1 MFSQLSYADDCEQIT
16 DNCAKVGEWTF
27 SLAVGA
33 GVYTNPLHGGDDIPL
48 VLIPQI
54 SYYGEKLFFD
64 NNTLGYSFFDNNQ
77 MVVSAITQ
85 LNHEKAYFTRWH
97 PQNILIESVTSGDVA
112 TPSPSEGDQS
122 AGGPDGD
129 ELNPPEQDIEVNIKD
144 VSNKR
149 WAIDAGIQFNWFIN
163 QTTDLQVQ
171 ILHDVNNVYNGFNG
185 QIELTRIIK
194 IETLPNTVM
203 SFSLG
208 TNVNSKN
215 LVDYYYGI
223 SQTTEAGV
231 DLDYHGKS
239 SITPYFRLV
248 LRHQLS
254 ERWQAK
260 LNIKRIF
267 LDDAMTDSPLVKDD
281 YINTIFAGVSYDF

>member
-1 MFSQLSYADDCEQIT
+1 MFSQLSVANDCEQIN
-16 DNCAKVGEWTF
+16 DNCAAIGEWKF

-33 GVYTNPLHGGDDIPL
+33 GVYTNPLHGGGDIPL

-54 SYYGEKLFFD
+54 SYYGEKIFFE
-64 NNTLGYSFFDNNQ
+64 NNALGYSFFENNQ
-77 MVVSAITQ
+77 LTISAITQ

-97 PQNILIESVTSGDVA
+97 PQNILIESVSSGDII
-112 TPSPSEGDQS
+112 TPSEGD
-122 AGGPDGD
+122 PVD
-129 ELNPPEQDIEVNIKD
+129 EDKYVEIDIKD

-171 ILHDVNNVYNGFNG
+171 ILHDVNNVYKGFNG
-185 QIELTRIIK
+185 QIELTRIMRIDP
-194 IETLPNTVM
+194 LPNTVM
-203 SFSLG
+203 SFSVG
-208 TNVNSKN
+208 TNVSSKN

-254 ERWQAK
+254 ERWHAK

-281 YINTIFAGVSYDF
+281 YINNIFAGVSYDF

>member
-1 MFSQLSYADDCEQIT
+1 LSQLSFANNCEQIT
-16 DNCAKVGEWTF
+16 DSCATVGEWKF
-27 SLAVGA
+27 SLAVGV

-54 SYYGEKLFFD
+54 SYYGEKVFFES
-64 NNTLGYSFFDNNQ
+64 NTLGYSFFENDQ
-77 MVVSAITQ
+77 IVVSAITQ
-85 LNHEKAYFTRWH
+85 INHEKAYFTRWH
-97 PQNILIESVTSGDVA
+97 PQNILIDTDSIGSSD
-112 TPSPSEGDQS
+112 
-122 AGGPDGD
+122 D
-129 ELNPPEQDIEVNIKD
+129 ELNPEDQDIYLDIKD
-144 VSNKR
+144 VSNRR

-185 QIELTRIIK
+185 QIELTRLMKIK
-194 IETLPNTVM
+194 QLPNTVM
-203 SFSLG
+203 SFSVG
-208 TNVNSKN
+208 TNVKSKN

-231 DLDYHGKS
+231 DLDYQGKS

-248 LRHQLS
+248 LRHQIS

-260 LNIKRIF
+260 LNIKRVF

>member
-1 MFSQLSYADDCEQIT
+1 MFSQLSYANDCEQIT

-112 TPSPSEGDQS
+112 TPSPSEGEHVEGDQYV
-122 AGGPDGD
+122 
-129 ELNPPEQDIEVNIKD
+129 EINIKD
-144 VSNKR
+144 VSNRR
-149 WAIDAGIQFNWFIN
+149 WAIDTGIQFNWFIN
-163 QTTDLQVQ
+163 QNTDLQVQ

-194 IETLPNTVM
+194 IEPLPNTVM
-203 SFSLG
+203 SFSVG
-208 TNVNSKN
+208 ANVKSKN
-215 LVDYYYGI
+215 LVDYYYGT
-223 SQTTEAGV
+223 SQTAESSEE
-231 DLDYHGKS
+231 LDYQGKS
-239 SITPYFRLV
+239 SINPYFRLV
-248 LRHQLS
+248 LTHQLS
-254 ERWQAK
+254 ERWRAK

>member
-1 MFSQLSYADDCEQIT
+1 MKYYLYLLLLLSQLTYANDCEQIT
-16 DNCAKVGEWTF
+16 DSCVAVGEWKF

-64 NNTLGYSFFDNNQ
+64 NNTLGYSFFDHNRLTI
-77 MVVSAITQ
+77 SGITQ

-97 PQNILIESVTSGDVA
+97 PQNILIGTMTSGD
-112 TPSPSEGDQS
+112 SIDLSSGESNEEDQ
-122 AGGPDGD
+122 DVY
-129 ELNPPEQDIEVNIKD
+129 LNIKEA
-144 VSNKR
+144 SNRR
-149 WAIDAGIQFNWFIN
+149 WAIDAGIQFNWFMN
-163 QTTDLQVQ
+163 KATNLQVQ
-171 ILHDVNNVYNGFNG
+171 ILHDINNVYSGFNG
-185 QIELTRIIK
+185 QIELTRMMK
-194 IETLPNTVM
+194 INALSNTVM
-203 SFSLG
+203 SFSVG
-208 TNVNSKN
+208 TNVKSKN

-223 SQTTEAGV
+223 SPTTDTPVE
-231 DLDYHGKS
+231 LEYQGKL

-248 LRHQLS
+248 LSHQLS
-254 ERWQAK
+254 ELWRVK
-260 LNIKRIF
+260 LNLKHML

>member
-1 MFSQLSYADDCEQIT
+1 LKFYLLLLLMFSQLSVANDCDQIT
-16 DNCAKVGEWTF
+16 DSCAAVGEWEF
-27 SLAVGA
+27 SIAVGA

-54 SYYGEKLFFD
+54 SYYGEKVFFD
-64 NNTLGYSFFDNNQ
+64 NNTLGYSLFDNNQ
-77 MVVSAITQ
+77 IVVSAITQ

-97 PQNILIESVTSGDVA
+97 PQNIFIESVTSGDVI
-112 TPSPSEGDQS
+112 TPSPSEGEPVEGAQYV
-122 AGGPDGD
+122 
-129 ELNPPEQDIEVNIKD
+129 EINIKD
-144 VSNKR
+144 VSNRR
-149 WAIDAGIQFNWFIN
+149 WAIDAGVQFNWFIN

-194 IETLPNTVM
+194 IEPLPNTVM
-203 SFSLG
+203 SFSIG
-208 TNVNSKN
+208 TNIKSKD

-223 SQTTEAGV
+223 SQTAESSV
-231 DLDYHGKS
+231 DLDYHGKL

-248 LRHQLS
+248 LKHQLS

>member
-1 MFSQLSYADDCEQIT
+1 MFSQLSIANDCEQIT
-16 DNCAKVGEWTF
+16 DNCVAIGEWKF

-54 SYYGEKLFFD
+54 SYYGEKIFFE
-64 NNTLGYSFFDNNQ
+64 NNTLGYSFFENDQ

-112 TPSPSEGDQS
+112 TPSPSEGD
-122 AGGPDGD
+122 PDGD

-149 WAIDAGIQFNWFIN
+149 WAIDAGIQFNWFIT

-194 IETLPNTVM
+194 IEPLPNTVM

-231 DLDYHGKS
+231 DLDYQGKS

-248 LRHQLS
+248 LRHQIS

-260 LNIKRIF
+260 LNIKRVF

>member
-1 MFSQLSYADDCEQIT
+1 MSQLSFANNCEQIT
-16 DNCAKVGEWTF
+16 DSCATVGEWKF
-27 SLAVGA
+27 SLAVGV

-54 SYYGEKLFFD
+54 SYYGEKVFFES
-64 NNTLGYSFFDNNQ
+64 NTLGYSFFENDQ
-77 MVVSAITQ
+77 IVVSAITQ
-85 LNHEKAYFTRWH
+85 INHEKAYFTRWH
-97 PQNILIESVTSGDVA
+97 PQNILIDTDSIGSSD
-112 TPSPSEGDQS
+112 
-122 AGGPDGD
+122 D
-129 ELNPPEQDIEVNIKD
+129 ELNPEDQDIYLDIKD
-144 VSNKR
+144 VSNRR

-185 QIELTRIIK
+185 QIELTRLMKIK
-194 IETLPNTVM
+194 QLPNTVM
-203 SFSLG
+203 SFSVG
-208 TNVNSKN
+208 TNVKSKN

-231 DLDYHGKS
+231 DLDYQGKS

-248 LRHQLS
+248 LRHQIS

-260 LNIKRIF
+260 LNIKRVF

>member
-1 MFSQLSYADDCEQIT
+1 LKYYLYLLLLLSQLSYANDCEQIT
-16 DNCAKVGEWTF
+16 DSCAAVGEWKF

-48 VLIPQI
+48 ILIPQI
-54 SYYGEKLFFD
+54 SYYDEKLFFD
-64 NNTLGYSFFDNNQ
+64 NNTLGYSFFDHNRLII
-77 MVVSAITQ
+77 SGITQ
-85 LNHEKAYFTRWH
+85 LNHEKAYFTRSH
-97 PQNILIESVTSGDVA
+97 PQNILIDADSIDSSNTD
-112 TPSPSEGDQS
+112 D
-122 AGGPDGD
+122 
-129 ELNPPEQDIEVNIKD
+129 LNPEDQDVYLDIKD
-144 VSNKR
+144 VSNRR

-163 QTTDLQVQ
+163 KATDLQVQ

-185 QIELTRIIK
+185 QIELTRMMK
-194 IETLPNTVM
+194 INALPNTVM

-208 TNVNSKN
+208 TNVKSKN

-231 DLDYHGKS
+231 VLDYQGKL
-239 SITPYFRLV
+239 SINPYFRLV
-248 LRHQLS
+248 LTHQLS
-254 ERWQAK
+254 ERWRAK
-260 LNIKRIF
+260 LNLKRIF

>member
-1 MFSQLSYADDCEQIT
+1 MKYYLYLLLLLSQLSFANNCEQIT
-16 DNCAKVGEWTF
+16 DSCATVGEWKF
-27 SLAVGA
+27 SLAVGV

-54 SYYGEKLFFD
+54 SYYGEKVFFES
-64 NNTLGYSFFDNNQ
+64 NTLGYSFFENDQ
-77 MVVSAITQ
+77 IVVSAITQ
-85 LNHEKAYFTRWH
+85 INHEKAYFTRWH
-97 PQNILIESVTSGDVA
+97 PQNILIDTDSIGSSD
-112 TPSPSEGDQS
+112 
-122 AGGPDGD
+122 D
-129 ELNPPEQDIEVNIKD
+129 ELNPEDQDIYLDIKD
-144 VSNKR
+144 VSNRR

-185 QIELTRIIK
+185 QIELTRLMKIK
-194 IETLPNTVM
+194 QLPNTVM
-203 SFSLG
+203 SFSVG
-208 TNVNSKN
+208 TNVKSKN

-231 DLDYHGKS
+231 DLDYQGKS

-248 LRHQLS
+248 LRHQIS

-260 LNIKRIF
+260 LNIKRVF